1 MLKTL
6 KISNFKSIQDD
17 SIELGRV
24 NVFIGENGSGKS
36 NILEALAIASAAKE
50 DKLDV
55 EGLYSK
61 GIRVAKPAL
70 TFSSFRGK
78 KQKNEIVIDTKF
90 EIIERTV
97 NPRCVLVTEDNDD
110 IFSKW
115 VDVEK
120 MDENE
125 ALGELM
131 KMVFSKDFSN
141 FNITNMNQFFELIGN
156 DPNLQ
161 KIGERFAII
170 KDANSLK
177 ILHDFVIYTLNTK
190 SLRGIYNES
199 KKTPLG
205 LNGENLDVV
214 IADLSKE
221 ERQRIKGYNYLVS
234 WLEDFNIDEFDL
246 NKMFGL
252 KLGKSTSKL
261 YFSDKYMQK
270 QNNVFSAENA
280 NEGVLHLLFYLVLF
294 ISKKTPVLFGID
306 NIESSLNPHL
316 CRKIMELICQLAKSE
331 NKQVLITTH
340 NPAVLD
346 GLNLFDD
353 EIRLFEVFRNDAGNT
368 KTQRITLN
376 PDAEKKFKLSELWM
390 NGSLGAISQ
399 NF

>member
-90 EIIERTV
+90 EIEERII
-97 NPRCVLVTEDNDD
+97 NPKCILFPTDKND

-115 VDVEK
+115 VDFKKNIDLLNARNNLV
-120 MDENE
+120 
-125 ALGELM
+125 ALKTQL
-131 KMVFSKDFSN
+131 
-141 FNITNMNQFFELIGN
+141 
-156 DPNLQ
+156 
-161 KIGERFAII
+161 
-170 KDANSLK
+170 KDAFLTEEEINKNLLVSLK
-177 ILHDFVIYTLNTK
+177 KYSELLMEDTYKDLYDFVIYTLNIK

-221 ERQRIKGYNYLVS
+221 ERQRIKEYNYLIS
-234 WLEDFNIDEFDL
+234 WLEDFNIDEYDL

-353 EIRLFEVFRNDAGNT
+353 EIRLFEVYGNDAGNT

>member
-90 EIIERTV
+90 EIEERII
-97 NPRCVLVTEDNDD
+97 NPKCVLYPTDKND

-115 VDVEK
+115 VDINKIVNTVGFR
-120 MDENE
+120 DH
-125 ALGELM
+125 
-131 KMVFSKDFSN
+131 
-141 FNITNMNQFFELIGN
+141 
-156 DPNLQ
+156 LQ
-161 KIGERFAII
+161 
-170 KDANSLK
+170 SLK
-177 ILHDFVIYTLNTK
+177 NKLNDTFLSEENINKNFIEIFEKKYEEILNEENYKALHDFVIYTLNIK

-199 KKTPLG
+199 RKTPLG

-221 ERQRIKGYNYLVS
+221 ERQKIKEYNYLIS
-234 WLEDFNIDEFDL
+234 WLEDFNIDEFDI